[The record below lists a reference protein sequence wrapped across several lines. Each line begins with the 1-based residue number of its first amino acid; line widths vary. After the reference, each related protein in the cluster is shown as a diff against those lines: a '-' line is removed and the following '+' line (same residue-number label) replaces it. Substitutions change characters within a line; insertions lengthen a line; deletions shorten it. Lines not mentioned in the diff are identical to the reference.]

1 MTQQKN
7 DIERLR
13 RGQAFHKKIQQD
25 WVANAEGE
33 VQPEKGCIKPI
44 GRRGRIDIF
53 VKSDDSDVAC
63 VEIKDSD
70 WDMMSEKALR
80 KNAHRQANQIWD
92 YIETQ
97 LALGQ
102 AVSPGVIFPKRP
114 KEPTRLRLIEQLF
127 NDKGISVVWED
138 ETIDERKAR
147 ALSEKDNV
155 S

>member
-1 MTQQKN
+1 MTQPKN

-33 VQPEKGCIKPI
+33 VQPEKGCIKPSS
-44 GRRGRIDIF
+44 RRGRMDIF
-53 VKSDDSDVAC
+53 VKSDDNLVAC

-80 KNAHRQANQIWD
+80 RNARRQANQIWD
-92 YIETQ
+92 YIESQ
-97 LALGQ
+97 LVLGQ

-114 KEPTRLRLIEQLF
+114 KDPTQIRLIEQLF
-127 NDKGISVVWED
+127 NDKGISVVWEN

-147 ALSEKDNV
+147 ALSEEDSV